1 MDPYFN
7 HLAADEHA
15 KDLIEAASR
24 NGGAGRPRRSVP
36 RSITVRPFEE
46 RDIEAIRRLA
56 LLDDKSSPDGPVLV
70 ADVGG
75 RVVAALPLL
84 AGEAIADPF
93 VSTADIVELLKLRAA
108 QLTPP
113 RHRAPRG
120 FLGRLP
126 LVSRAA

>member
-7 HLAADEHA
+7 HLAADEHT
-15 KDLIEAASR
+15 KDLIEAAGR
-24 NGGAGRPRRSVP
+24 NGSAGRPRRGIP

-46 RDIEAIRRLA
+46 RDIEAIRHLA
-56 LLDDKSSPDGPVLV
+56 VLDDKSEPDGAVLV

-75 RVVAALPLL
+75 RIVAALPLL

-93 VSTADIVELLKLRAA
+93 VSTADVVELLKLRAA

-113 RHRAPRG
+113 RH
-120 FLGRLP
+120 
-126 LVSRAA
+126 